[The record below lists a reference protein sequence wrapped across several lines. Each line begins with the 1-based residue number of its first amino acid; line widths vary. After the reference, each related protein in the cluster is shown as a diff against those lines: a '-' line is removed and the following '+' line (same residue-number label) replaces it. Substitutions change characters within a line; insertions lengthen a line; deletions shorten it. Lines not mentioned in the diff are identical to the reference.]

1 MVVCRTH
8 FAVEGFVLWN
18 CSSESQPDAQCS
30 GGNAPSISPESI
42 SYWIATICLARTVP
56 REAFH
61 WLRHFAS
68 CNGHSASEAWCVCV
82 QSSAIFWLIFSL
94 GPKTRSKWKC
104 IFTFPL
110 SYRAIYLVVHELRA
124 EIPAAKMS
132 YISNRPSCVS
142 KDQGHC
148 DLRHLMLRF
157 SLASVPAKSIRSK
170 IMVSI
175 QRDQLQNPIS
185 EAILRKAGS
194 PGVFGTHRFPRNM
207 LLNQHEQILSVLQ
220 ISDTLRKIYQ
230 SRSSVLFL
238 TD

>member
-1 MVVCRTH
+1 MDTAHQRLGVSVYS
-8 FAVEGFVLWN
+8 L
-18 CSSESQPDAQCS
+18 QPS
-30 GGNAPSISPESI
+30 FGS
-42 SYWIATICLARTVP
+42 
-56 REAFH
+56 F
-61 WLRHFAS
+61 
-68 CNGHSASEAWCVCV
+68 
-82 QSSAIFWLIFSL
+82 FSL
-94 GPKTRSKWKC
+94 GPKRRSKWKC

-142 KDQGHC
+142 EDQGHC

-230 SRSSVLFL
+230 SSSSVLFL